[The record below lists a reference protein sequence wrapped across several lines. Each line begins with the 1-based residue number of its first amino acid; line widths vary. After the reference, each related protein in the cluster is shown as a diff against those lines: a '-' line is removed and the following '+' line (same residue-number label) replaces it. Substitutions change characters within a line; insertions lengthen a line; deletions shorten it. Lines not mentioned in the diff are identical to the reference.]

1 MLYLIIIKLKKKKI
15 ESSNV
20 IKQNAVEHLKSHI
33 KKPLVSIDNGIPVI
47 LLNEKNEYENDI
59 ESPEPTV

>member
-1 MLYLIIIKLKKKKI
+1 MVIIFNWIVIRVTYKIKIAVYDNYKVKEKKI

-33 KKPLVSIDNGIPVI
+33 KKPL
-47 LLNEKNEYENDI
+47 LFTL
-59 ESPEPTV
+59 